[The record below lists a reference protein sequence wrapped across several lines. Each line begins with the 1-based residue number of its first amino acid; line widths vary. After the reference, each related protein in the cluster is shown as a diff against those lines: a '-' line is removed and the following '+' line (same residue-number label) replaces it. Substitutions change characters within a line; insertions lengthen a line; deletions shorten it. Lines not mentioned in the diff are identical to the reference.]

1 MSSWIKLHRS
11 LKDWE
16 WYDDKNAVLLLIHLL
31 VSVNYEDKK
40 WHGNEVKAGSLITSW
55 TNLSKECGL
64 TVKQTRVA
72 MKKLEEC
79 GEVARLRADKWQV
92 VTLIKWE
99 KLQCTENKRAGKRA
113 DKGQLKGRQRATT
126 KEYKEI
132 KEVKNIYREFD
143 HLSISVDEVER
154 LKGKYTV
161 EQIDD
166 MLDRIQNYSKNTSYK
181 DLNLTLQNWL
191 KREYPEQ
198 KTRSQ
203 KAKDLINNF

>member
-40 WHGNEVKAGSLITSW
+40 WHGIDVKAGSLITSW
-55 TNLSKECGL
+55 ANLSKDCGL

-113 DKGQLKGRQRATT
+113 EEGQLKGRQRATT